1 MLASLVLYCLQ
12 KKLLEVGIVVT
23 SVCNRRWFLE
33 SIKQSCVT
41 QGGEGVL
48 GCKQSP
54 YPKNV
59 LLAMALDHSS
69 GLWAER
75 CSWLTMAVYPLVL
88 FLVWGM
94 LPGSLTVWNLP
105 LLSQAQRE
113 SSCSKLAAA
122 QA

>member
-1 MLASLVLYCLQ
+1 MLASFVLYCLQ

-23 SVCNRRWFLE
+23 LVCNRRWFLE

-88 FLVWGM
+88 FLVRGM
-94 LPGSLTVWNLP
+94 LPGSLIGTF
-105 LLSQAQRE
+105 LS
-113 SSCSKLAAA
+113 
-122 QA
+122 